1 MNSPRESESNLY
13 YERRIGEL
21 NEDLIEVSAVAS
33 RLRMLED
40 AFFEM
45 SQASDRDSIYATTA
59 RTLINLTG
67 ARRALVTRADGT
79 VQELGEGDSL
89 RAPAF
94 RTSAVIPNRVTSGL
108 TEDLNAP
115 LYVGEGGYVWA
126 PIVSIGGVH
135 GHVYIDGIDTMADGA
150 TMVVESL
157 VRFAGASLETLLS
170 AQAITESNFFKDDLL
185 FMFTHDFRTPLG
197 VILGYA
203 DMLKEDT
210 APTAAS
216 TQGSASRII
225 DAAERLER
233 MAEDALS
240 LVKSQSAGFSL
251 SRESFDLVELV
262 REIIRSQDVSGTRV
276 EYDVLDPSVIV
287 YADANRLRHVFDN
300 LISNALKYSKEQVS
314 IRISERDSIARVTV
328 QDRGIGIPPDEIQGL
343 FNRLSRASN
352 AKAYKGHGVGLYI
365 ANKIV
370 EAHGGRIAV
379 SSLLDRGS
387 VFELNLPTR

>member
-1 MNSPRESESNLY
+1 MNPGRESESTLY
-13 YERRIGEL
+13 YERRLSEL
-21 NEDLIEVSAVAS
+21 NRDIIETSAVSA
-33 RLRMLED
+33 RLCTLED
-40 AFFEM
+40 AFFEL
-45 SQASDRDSIYATTA
+45 SQAADRDSIYAAAA
-59 RTLINLTG
+59 RTLIKITG
-67 ARRALVTRADGT
+67 AQRALVTQPDGT
-79 VQELGEGDSL
+79 VQEQGEGGSL
-89 RAPAF
+89 QPPAF
-94 RTSAVIPNRVTSGL
+94 RPSATIPSHVTSGS

-115 LYVGEGGYVWA
+115 LYVGEGNYIWA
-126 PIVSIGGVH
+126 PIVSIGGMH
-135 GHVYIDGIDTMADGA
+135 GHVYIDGITMIADGA
-150 TMVVESL
+150 AQVVESL

-203 DMLKEDT
+203 DMLKSDA
-210 APTAAS
+210 APSAAS

-262 REIIRSQDVSGTRV
+262 REIVRSQDVSGIRV
-276 EYDVLDPSVIV
+276 EYDVLDPVV
-287 YADANRLRHVFDN
+287 MVHADANRLRHVFDN
-300 LISNALKYSKEQVS
+300 LVSNALKYSKEQVS
-314 IRISERDSIARVTV
+314 IRISERDSMARVTV
-328 QDRGIGIPPDEIQGL
+328 QDRGIGIPADEIQGL

-370 EAHGGRIAV
+370 EAHGGRITV
-379 SSLLDRGS
+379 SSILNRGS
-387 VFELNLPTR
+387 VFELIIPTR